1 MEMGLLSRL
10 RSAFSRDEGPS
21 DEREGKG
28 LIVFESARDAMKAER
43 TLKEAGYD
51 VRAVAPPPEIR
62 EGCDLAIEYDL
73 VDEVGVRRT
82 LEEIGV
88 EPLKF
93 VSLEDPSLKPIELVR
108 VKEVDGYIMVRCG
121 NMKVTVDRDG
131 TIVNV
136 SGGGCPD
143 VPYLAHELVGKNVL
157 ELSENSMPA
166 SLGYTL
172 CAYTLDKAV
181 RKAKEVLLGEGS

>member
-1 MEMGLLSRL
+1 MGLLSRL